1 MLSMFQNARD
11 DDDDDDENEDD
22 EVLCAA
28 GDFRLAIFRH

>member
-1 MLSMFQNARD
+1 MLSMFQNAR

-28 GDFRLAIFRH
+28 ADFRLAILRH